1 MGIDRAEEFDF
12 FEFVDLIFDKG
23 ENFNIIKFLD
33 IHIYINFLFRSR
45 DKKKKERKKK
55 TRRKVVGA
63 FFILWFQKRDSCFP
77 SKFTDM
83 LTHSKCL
90 RFVYL
95 PTR

>member
-45 DKKKKERKKK
+45 DKKKKRERKKRVVK
-55 TRRKVVGA
+55 LSARFLFYGFRSETRVSP
-63 FFILWFQKRDSCFP
+63 LSLQTC
-77 SKFTDM
+77 
-83 LTHSKCL
+83 
-90 RFVYL
+90 
-95 PTR
+95 